1 MKKLMKS
8 KLFYLSLM
16 SIFLFFMIGCSTSV
30 PTNHAPSINSIPV
43 TGSVVGTTYTYNV
56 EANDADGDSLTY
68 SITSG
73 PSNMTINSSTG
84 VVSWTPTATGD
95 YNVNLKVSDG
105 VLFDTQIFTITVSAT
120 STTDP
125 EPTTLSAP
133 ANVSASEGLIAK
145 VKITWDSVSGATH
158 YQVYRANSLLGTK
171 TAISGWQTGTSY
183 DDTSV
188 TPGTTYWYWVKAAT
202 SSSGDNVSDYSSS
215 DTGHSLGFAIVLSPP
230 KNVSASEGLIGKV
243 KITWDSVSGAT
254 HYQVY
259 RANSLLGT
267 KTPVSG
273 WQTGTSY
280 DDTSVTSGTTYWY
293 WVKAATSSSGDNASD
308 YSSSDSGES
317 VYLIP
322 V

>member
-1 MKKLMKS
+1 MKKLTKI
-8 KLFYLSLM
+8 KLFYLGLM
-16 SIFLFFMIGCSTSV
+16 AIFLFFMIGCSTSV
-30 PTNHAPSINSIPV
+30 PTNNAPSINSIPA
-43 TGSVVGTTYTYNV
+43 TSSVVGTTYTYNV

-105 VLFDTQIFTITVSAT
+105 VLFDTQSFTITVSAT
-120 STTDP
+120 STP

-158 YQVYRANSLLGTK
+158 YQVYRSNFIFGAK

-202 SSSGDNVSDYSSS
+202 SSSGDN
-215 DTGHSLGFAIVLSPP
+215 
-230 KNVSASEGLIGKV
+230 
-243 KITWDSVSGAT
+243 
-254 HYQVY
+254 
-259 RANSLLGT
+259 
-267 KTPVSG
+267 
-273 WQTGTSY
+273 
-280 DDTSVTSGTTYWY
+280 
-293 WVKAATSSSGDNASD
+293 ASD